1 MKNKKVLITGGSG
14 FIGYHLIKRLVN
26 EGADVTL
33 MTRYNNLVKNIRLK
47 DLWGKINVIE
57 ADLRNIDSLKQ
68 IKDLSL

>member
-1 MKNKKVLITGGSG
+1 MKNKKVLITGGSD